1 MKIAKNLDEFTV
13 KSINATIEA
22 MNSEEGQQLVAE
34 LWLKS
39 LEKNPNLTEDEWLKI
54 KQDFLAFMYF
64 NLIKDNKDL
73 MKELGEHLYTELNK
87 NEN

>member
-1 MKIAKNLDEFTV
+1 MKIAKNLDEFTF

-22 MNSEEGQQLVAE
+22 MNSEEGQQLVDE
-34 LWLKS
+34 LRLKS

-64 NLIKDNKDL
+64 NLIRDNEDL

-87 NEN
+87 DEN